1 MTTDSVPDVCL
12 VLEGTYPFVP
22 GGVSSWVHQLV
33 TQMPELRFCVLHISP
48 FAGFYDKHAYHVPHN
63 VVRIDETFLQRNERT
78 RQPGALDTRQAHFVH
93 AFCAFTTRLCDG
105 DVGGLRALAA
115 ALDLCG
121 GAAPAAGTALLSRA
135 FWHELVARYQAEADG
150 ESFQS
155 FFWNWTFVHEPLL
168 DILRTPLPRAR
179 AYHTVSTGYAGYLA
193 ALGKLR
199 FGAPMMLTEHG
210 IYNKERRIEIAT
222 APWIPASRQ
231 GQALLDVNAPYF
243 KKMWNRHF
251 AMLSRA
257 CYEHADRIYTLFSG
271 NKLEQVRDG
280 AAPDRI
286 EVVPNGID
294 VARFAATAARH
305 LQRHGQGQDP
315 FTVGFVGRVCP
326 IKDVRTFIAAMRLVA
341 DVVPELT
348 VRVLG
353 PTQEDRE
360 YAADCERLAAEL
372 GLRDVVRF
380 EGKKNLT
387 DELDNLDVLV
397 LTSISEAQPLV
408 VLEAG
413 AVGVPVVA
421 SDVGCCRELL
431 EGRTAEDR
439 ALGPGGRL
447 TPIASPGAT
456 ARAVLE
462 LYADAE
468 LRRAMGESLKQR
480 VERFYSQS
488 AMIETYRAIYAKL
501 TRAPAHSGAA

>member
-1 MTTDSVPDVCL
+1 MSTAAVPDICL

-48 FAGFYDKHAYHVPHN
+48 YPGFFAKRAFTLPAN
-63 VVRIDETFLQRNERT
+63 VVGFAETFLQRNERA
-78 RQPGALDTRQAHFVH
+78 RPLAARDRRENVFVR
-93 AFCAFTTRLCDG
+93 AFCHFAERLAAG
-105 DVGGLRALAA
+105 DVGGLPGMADALN
-115 ALDLCG
+115 LCG
-121 GAAPAAGTALLSRA
+121 EVAPPSGTTLLSNPI
-135 FWHELVARYQAEADG
+135 WLELVERYGQEAAS

-155 FFWNWTFVHEPLL
+155 FFWNWMFVHEPLI
-168 DILRTPLPRAR
+168 DTLRVPLPRAR

-193 ALGKLR
+193 ALARLR
-199 FGAPMMLTEHG
+199 YGARMMLTEHG
-210 IYNKERRIEIAT
+210 IYTKERRIEIAT
-222 APWIPASRQ
+222 AAWIPQSRESR
-231 GQALLDVNAPYF
+231 ALLDVTPPYF

-251 AMLSRA
+251 AMLSRV
-257 CYEHADRIYTLFSG
+257 CYEHADRIFTLYGG
-271 NKLEQVRDG
+271 NKAEQIRDG
-280 AAPDRI
+280 ADPNKI

-294 VARFAATAARH
+294 VARFCQTAERHRAR
-305 LQRHGQGQDP
+305 DEDTP

-341 DVVPELT
+341 DVVPSLR

-353 PTQEDRE
+353 PMEEDAE
-360 YAADCERLAAEL
+360 YAQDCQRLASAL
-372 GLRDVVRF
+372 GLADAIAF
-380 EGKKNLT
+380 EGKKNLA
-387 DELDNLDVLV
+387 DELHDLDVLV

-413 AVGVPVVA
+413 AVGVPVV
-421 SDVGCCRELL
+421 STDVGCCRELL

-439 ALGPGGRL
+439 ALGPAGRL

-462 LYADAE
+462 LYADAD
-468 LRRAMGESLKQR
+468 LRRAMGESLRQR

-488 AMIETYRAIYAKL
+488 AMIATYRQTYGELAGNPVG
-501 TRAPAHSGAA
+501 APGAA

>member
-1 MTTDSVPDVCL
+1 MSGHDIPDVCL

-33 TQMPELRFCVLHISP
+33 SQIPELQFCVLHISP
-48 FAGFYDKHAYHVPHN
+48 HRGFYDKHAYTVPDN
-63 VVRIDETFLQRNERT
+63 VVRIDETFLQRDERARVT
-78 RQPGALDTRQAHFVH
+78 GALDSRQTSFVR
-93 AFCAFTTRLCDG
+93 AFCEFTLGLCAG
-105 DVGGLRALAA
+105 DVSGLRAMAA
-115 ALDLCG
+115 ALDTCG
-121 GAAPAAGTALLSRA
+121 GIAPPSGTTLLSRP
-135 FWHELVARYQAEADG
+135 FWHELVERYTDEAEG

-155 FFWNWTFVHEPLL
+155 FFWNWTFVHEPLI
-168 DILRTPLPRAR
+168 DILRLRLPRAR

-193 ALGKLR
+193 ALAKLR
-199 FGAPMMLTEHG
+199 YGLPMVLTEHG

-222 APWIPASRQ
+222 AAWIPASRQ
-231 GQALLDVNAPYF
+231 GRTLLDVNAPYF
-243 KKMWNRHF
+243 NKMWNRHF

-257 CYEHADRIYTLFSG
+257 CYEQADRIFTLFSG
-271 NKLEQVRDG
+271 NKTEQVRDG
-280 AAPDRI
+280 AAPEKIDI
-286 EVVPNGID
+286 VPNGID
-294 VARFAATAARH
+294 VARFAKTAERH
-305 LQRHGQGQDP
+305 QQRDRAGQ

-326 IKDVRTFIAAMRLVA
+326 IKDVRTFVAAMRLVA
-341 DVVPELT
+341 DVVPELR

-353 PTQEDRE
+353 PMQEDRE
-360 YAADCERLAAEL
+360 YAEDCQRLASEL
-372 GLRDVVRF
+372 GLHDCVTF

-387 DELDNLDVLV
+387 DELDTLDVLV

-413 AVGVPVVA
+413 AVGVPVVS

-462 LYADAE
+462 LYANAE
-468 LRRAMGESLKQR
+468 LRRSMGESLKQR

-488 AMIETYRAIYAKL
+488 AMIETYRAIYTKL
-501 TRAPAHSGAA
+501 TRPATSAVGVV